1 MSAEHVIP
9 DRSDLDSN
17 TGESKIPI
25 VVFAQ
30 VPPPE
35 HGQSRMVRLAL
46 KALRKDTDTFDV
58 HHVNARFSQTLDD
71 IGENS
76 VKKGFLIAGYLVQAI
91 RLRCFLRNPV
101 LYYVPGPAKW
111 SAVIRDWFV
120 LAVLRIFFRRVVFHW
135 HAIGQGEWA
144 NGSERVSLPGPQWV
158 DKIARKISRLV
169 LEEPHASIAVSDQ
182 SRSDASAIATIYS
195 LVVCNGIEDPCPDYE
210 DTVGPKRRAM
220 AARMKES
227 SNPLFRILFLSHG
240 TEEKGLFDA
249 IEAVRHLVSGADES
263 WRFQFSL
270 AGGVSSGLISRF
282 EEEIRQIEV
291 AGGQRLNISVLGYL
305 GEKGKSE
312 AYANHDIFISPSRWE
327 SFGLTTVEAMAHGMF
342 VVAAASDG
350 VRGVLS
356 GEYPYLAPPG
366 DPLEL
371 FKSLRDCCN
380 QFFGESAL
388 EISAQLRARY
398 LKNFQLD
405 SFDNNLRVALQSA
418 CELDRQSLTSSAM
431 SAATSKV
438 GQRIPICV
446 YLADQNPGYDRSFG
460 ISRMSHIVLKAL
472 HSTGKVDLSTI
483 VSKTS
488 QKAPKGV
495 AKAQVF
501 PWGTRQKVV
510 RFLTDHLHPIIS
522 RSRRLSAVNYYP
534 KGYLPLLSS
543 FCSPSVVTIHDTI
556 IQYDEDKYP
565 EWRSPWEYRYWA
577 TMLKHTLWHADW
589 IMTVSESSKEQI
601 NSFLARHG
609 IPEKKITVTYEP
621 CAYDDVPQPT
631 GSNKE
636 EYVIHLASVEP
647 HKRTAELIRWW
658 VESVEAGKT
667 LPVLHLIGRVPE
679 EVRSLVWKSEVIVK
693 RPFLSD
699 EELQLAYRKAKAL
712 ILPSEIEGFGL
723 PALEA
728 YYLGTPVC
736 FVKGTSVEEV
746 LHVATRRGGMTLDHP
761 DSLFSALDE
770 VFAMSAEEIRDCG
783 LKLRQAYSLNS
794 VSQRMLQVFQEVSG
808 QYS

>member
-1 MSAEHVIP
+1 MSVENGKP
-9 DRSDLDSN
+9 DQYDSN
-17 TGESKIPI
+17 PDVEQAKIPV

-30 VPPPE
+30 IPPPE

-46 KALRKDTDTFDV
+46 EALKADASTFDV

-76 VKKGFLIAGYLVQAI
+76 IKKGFLIAGYLMQAI
-91 RLRCFLRNPV
+91 RLRGRLGNAV

-144 NGSERVSLPGPQWV
+144 NGSDRVSLPGPRWI
-158 DKIARKISRLV
+158 DRLARKISRLV
-169 LEEPHASIAVSDQ
+169 LDEPHASIAVSDQ
-182 SRSDASAIATIYS
+182 SRADASAVSALHS
-195 LVVCNGIEDPCPDYE
+195 LVVCNGIEDPCPRYE
-210 DTVGPKRRAM
+210 ISLGQARKLRA
-220 AARMKES
+220 AKMKES
-227 SNPLFRILFLSHG
+227 SNPVFRILFLSHG

-249 IEAVRHLVSGADES
+249 IEAVRLLVSSADES

-270 AGGVSSGLISRF
+270 AGGVSSALVGRF
-282 EEEIRQIEV
+282 EKEIQGLKV
-291 AGGQRLNISVLGYL
+291 AGGQRLTISVLGYL

-312 AYANHDIFISPSRWE
+312 AYANHEIFVSPSRWE
-327 SFGLTTVEAMAHGMF
+327 SFGLTTVEAMAHGMV

-350 VRGVLS
+350 VRGVLAN
-356 GEYPYLAPPG
+356 EYPYLTPPA
-366 DPLEL
+366 DSSKL
-371 FKSLRDCCN
+371 FDSLRDCCDN
-380 QFFGESAL
+380 LLGESAL
-388 EISAQLRARY
+388 KFPVLLRSRY

-405 SFDNNLRVALQSA
+405 SFDKNLRDALEGSCRLAPPSTVASVRNTIGSGPDQ
-418 CELDRQSLTSSAM
+418 
-431 SAATSKV
+431 K
-438 GQRIPICV
+438 IPICV

-472 HSTGKVDLSTI
+472 YSTGKVDLTTI

-495 AKAQVF
+495 AQTQEL
-501 PWGTRQKVV
+501 PWGTRQKIV
-510 RFLTDHLHPIIS
+510 RFLTDHLHPVIAQ
-522 RSRRLSAVNYYP
+522 SRRLNAVNYYP

-556 IQYDEDKYP
+556 IQYDEDHYP

-577 TMLKHTLWHADW
+577 AMLKHTLWHADW
-589 IMTVSESSKEQI
+589 IMTVSESSKDQI
-601 NSFLARHG
+601 HSFMSRHG
-609 IPEKKITVTYEP
+609 IPDKKITVTYEP
-621 CAYDDVPQPT
+621 CAYDEVPQPT
-631 GSNKE
+631 ESKKE
-636 EYVIHLASVEP
+636 DYVIHLASVEP
-647 HKRTAELIRWW
+647 HKRTAKLIRWW
-658 VESVEAGKT
+658 VNSVRAGQP

-679 EVRSLVWKSEVIVK
+679 EVRSLVWTSEVIVK

-699 EELQLAYRKAKAL
+699 EELQLAYRNARAL

-746 LHVATRRGGMTLDHP
+746 LKVATRKGGMTLDNP
-761 DSLFSALDE
+761 DSLLSALEE
-770 VFAMSAEEIRDCG
+770 VFSMSAEEIRECG
-783 LKLRQAYSLNS
+783 LQLRQVYSLNS
-794 VSQRMLQVFQEVSG
+794 VSRRMLQVFQEVSG
-808 QYS
+808 RYS